1 MHWCRDVC
9 FKVFRYVGLPVSGVA
24 RIFLCV
30 CCFGGFCNVGRV
42 YCGLG
47 MRLLVL
53 VEVVRY
59 VFLSGSL

>member
-1 MHWCRDVC
+1 MFQSFSLRRFAGIWCSPDILVC
-9 FKVFRYVGLPVSGVA
+9 VA
-24 RIFLCV
+24 SV
-30 CCFGGFCNVGRV
+30 VDGFCNVGRV

-47 MRLLVL
+47 LCLLVL